1 MERVSQVLV
10 FIPVLLVSVVLH
22 EVAHG
27 WVARTQGDRTAERA
41 GRLTLNPLPHIDVV
55 GSIIVPA
62 VLLMMPGG
70 FIFGW
75 AKPVPVNPANYRDY
89 RKGDILVSLAGIAVN
104 LLLVPVFILLMAL
117 GVWGGRAMPSMAG
130 LFSAIVTAGG
140 LGILLNLILAVFNL
154 LPIPPLDGSHVLYHL
169 LPASVRDD
177 YRRLGRYGLGILL
190 LLVFLVPGALSVALA
205 PAYALMDVALA
216 VVGWLV

>member
-1 MERVSQVLV
+1 MERLEQVLV

-27 WVARTQGDRTAERA
+27 WVARTQGDHTAERA
-41 GRLTLNPLPHIDVV
+41 GRLTLNPVPHIDVM

-62 VLLMMPGG
+62 ILLMMPGG
-70 FIFGW
+70 LIFGW

-104 LLLVPVFILLMAL
+104 LLLVPLFILLMAL
-117 GVWGGRAMPSMAG
+117 GVWGTRAVPDMAG
-130 LFSAIVTAGG
+130 VFGALATAGG

-177 YRRLGRYGLGILL
+177 YQRLGRYGLGILL
-190 LLVFLVPGALSVALA
+190 VLVFLVPGALS
-205 PAYALMDVALA
+205 
-216 VVGWLV
+216 